1 MSEIQRRINRVT
13 GVTRRNVNRNVTRR
27 NARNTFRRKSSGAWA
42 ADLAT
47 DLFDPVKT
55 QARVTDA
62 VLVGF
67 SCGKDSIVTLDLCFR
82 HFKRVQPFFM
92 AYVPGMDFQE
102 RMIQKYEKTVR
113 CGVHPNAAL

>member
-1 MSEIQRRINRVT
+1 MPGTPS
-13 GVTRRNVNRNVTRR
+13 
-27 NARNTFRRKSSGAWA
+27 AAKAPGAWA

-102 RMIQKYEKTVR
+102 RMIQKYEKR
-113 CGVHPNAAL
+113 YGVECIRMPHF